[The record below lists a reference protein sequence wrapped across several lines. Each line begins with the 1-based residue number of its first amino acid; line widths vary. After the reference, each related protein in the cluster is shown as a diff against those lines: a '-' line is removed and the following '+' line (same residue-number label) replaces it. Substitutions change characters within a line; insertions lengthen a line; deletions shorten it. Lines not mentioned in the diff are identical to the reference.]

1 MKVWPLCLIVGLV
14 ALAGC
19 VETQYIKSV
28 TVKKD
33 ASGKLVERIETETVR
48 QPGRGYAVEF
58 EHLKGVQ

>member
-1 MKVWPLCLIVGLV
+1 MKLWPLCLV
-14 ALAGC
+14 AGVIALSGC

-33 ASGKLVERIETETVR
+33 ASGKIVERIETETVS
-48 QPGRGYAVEF
+48 QPGRGYSVEF